1 MFSLLTLRIILYSI
15 IQLWIKAIS
24 IEEVISSKLIYFDIN
39 IPIIN
44 TFVSSVIFYLKII
57 SILLILLIK
66 YYILMITYLA
76 SKQGEEY

>member
-44 TFVSSVIFYLKII
+44 IFVSSVIFYLKII

-66 YYILMITYLA
+66 YYILMIRYLA
-76 SKQGEEY
+76 SKQDEEY